1 MDKKSNNKVNKTV
14 WCVAM
19 RGRNPERPTCRIAGL
34 PTEQRLEI
42 GPNKG
47 TILTALTTVSKD
59 GLILERTIVETENLE
74 KEDD

>member
-1 MDKKSNNKVNKTV
+1 MSKNKKDV

-19 RGRNPERPTCRIAGL
+19 RGRNPEKPTSRIAGL

-47 TILTALTTVSKD
+47 TILTAMTTVSKD
-59 GLILERTIVETENLE
+59 GLILERVE
-74 KEDD
+74 KERD